1 MNTIKTNVYYYVDDV
16 TGKKVYD
23 TEEMRREF
31 EQSLSNLETA
41 PEVTASRF
49 PFEEGDSYF
58 TIEGNTIVESIW
70 DNISEELFAPTKKYY
85 ATLDEA
91 IYSYHYLKAL
101 GFIVKAM
108 SFIES
113 RKPSAQRTEMIE
125 KFQNFN
131 PRPNIS
137 TL

>member
-16 TGKKVYD
+16 TGKKVFD